1 MLFVSFCLFNVATFK
16 ITFITHM
23 WNLILK
29 NDTNELICK
38 TRKSLMAMENKLM
51 ATKGEMWKG
60 GINQEFP

>member
-51 ATKGEMWKG
+51 ATKGEM
-60 GINQEFP
+60 